1 MAKKLQNK
9 WLTKEQYMD
18 IEEAIGEEQG
28 TERKGYDANLKI
40 TTRLVAK
47 YPSLADLVKTA
58 HLSTLITSRR
68 AYMKR
73 RAAGTFSWQKKSNV
87 QPSEVGELHPLL
99 EKEETPSSVRPHMD
113 RSSSSTTAM
122 ARKIPDSSISRDMVS
137 EVQVPTVT
145 PADFHI
151 ESGKL
156 KASSKINSIQNWTMH
171 SATFTNTNGSVITIQ
186 LDDSSA
192 NLSSKKVMNILKNI
206 L

>member
-113 RSSSSTTAM
+113 RSSSSTRT
-122 ARKIPDSSISRDMVS
+122 RDYKMNDIVS

-151 ESGKL
+151 DSGKL